1 MNKRYREVL
10 RQLTEEPSEEE
21 RYIRELEEKTLRL
34 EPLVQDILESL
45 PDNQRTILEGYIY
58 AQAELEL
65 YAVVLTFK
73 NGKRLGNS

>member
-34 EPLVQDILESL
+34 EPLVQDVLESL

-65 YAVVLTFK
+65 YAVVLAFK